1 MGPTRVDE
9 LLARA
14 VEADV
19 AERRALREALA
30 AVAARLDA
38 CEARL
43 GRLEAA
49 LAEGVAAL
57 RASLDA
63 LAAGEAPTVRPPGPV
78 IDLAAAGGDQQP
90 AGARGAG

>member
-9 LLARA
+9 ILARA

-30 AVAARLDA
+30 TITSRLEAV
-38 CEARL
+38 ESRL
-43 GRLEAA
+43 GHLEAA

-57 RASLDA
+57 RAGLDA
-63 LAAGEAPTVRPPGPV
+63 LGGGGAPSGAPVGPV
-78 IDLAAAGGDQQP
+78 IDLSVAGGDQEQ
-90 AGARGAG
+90 AGVLGAG